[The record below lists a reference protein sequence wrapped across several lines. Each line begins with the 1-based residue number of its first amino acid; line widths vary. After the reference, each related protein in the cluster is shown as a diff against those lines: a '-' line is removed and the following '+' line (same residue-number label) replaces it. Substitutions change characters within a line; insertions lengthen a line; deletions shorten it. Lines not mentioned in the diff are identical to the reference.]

1 MKKLDYVLELLKEQ
15 EMLLKEELDGFPEP
29 IEFKDSMQKLKQ
41 VEYALNK
48 LSIYDVSQR
57 SEQLNKITK
66 NQKNTQTQ
74 IKDNWLGYKVQDEV

>member
-29 IEFKDSMQKLKQ
+29 IEFEDSMQKLKQ

-48 LSIYDVSQR
+48 LSIYDVSDSQR
-57 SEQLNKITK
+57 LKAYDI
-66 NQKNTQTQ
+66 
-74 IKDNWLGYKVQDEV
+74 GYKDGYGDACIKKPMRKDLGVY

>member
-29 IEFKDSMQKLKQ
+29 IEFEDSMQKLKQ

-48 LSIYDVSQR
+48 LSIYDVSDSQR
-57 SEQLNKITK
+57 LKAY
-66 NQKNTQTQ
+66 
-74 IKDNWLGYKVQDEV
+74 DVGYKDGYGDACIKKPMRKDLGVY